1 MLKAIAQRFGVTV
14 TGRHTA
20 LGDAMVTAEVFQKT
34 LPLLAEQGMHT
45 LGQTKAAAQMTYF
58 VCATY

>member
-14 TGRHTA
+14 AGRHTA
-20 LGDAMVTAEVFQKT
+20 LGDAMVTAEVFQKM

-45 LGQTKAAAQMTYF
+45 LGQVRAAAQETYF
-58 VCATY
+58 ARVT